1 MNIDDLPSGVSQA
14 GLQFDY
20 SVWTPGTTV
29 SICNV
34 PWTNDYR
41 DIVRFSNRAA
51 INSYVDS
58 RTQATHVFRNT
69 QYIRQ
74 NTAIRLPIPF
84 AAADFSNYIR
94 VSNPAQPVSFKA
106 SNGKH
111 YTDLPTDYYYFITGM
126 RHVAPNTTEFMVQLD
141 VWSTYFD
148 RILPGRGYLERGHA
162 GIANSHEFDNY
173 GRDYLTVAEGLDI
186 GSEYVVN
193 GAYREIVG
201 KGQGNN
207 YNVIIW
213 STTALEIDAGS
224 VDSPVLIAAAGS
236 NFHDLPNGMS
246 AYWFRNAQAYIDWA
260 YTMRDKPW
268 VMQGITS
275 VVAVPQMNRYG
286 VTNLSNRDRID
297 VTHTPRERTAVLADN
312 WRTWARAQLPP
323 KYRKLSKFLTSP
335 YCVLEMTS
343 YTGTPLILKPEN
355 WQSPD
360 FLVREIPYFSQPGP
374 RILFSP
380 YRYNAGTAPV
390 VKEGERII
398 SDGGE
403 GLDMTTGIYN
413 FPTFSVVN
421 NSYMNY
427 LASNAN
433 SINYQ
438 FQASDW
444 SQQKALTGA
453 ANSYN
458 QSSASMANMQ
468 AQSNIGINQATQT
481 NALTNNSNA
490 QRVGMNAGKSVAEGL
505 MGANP
510 ASIIGGISNAA
521 TMGMS
526 YGIDVSQN
534 NQQLAINNNA
544 AMASTRSNMD
554 TAGYM
559 RDTNKEYADY
569 AAKGDYANAIAG
581 INAKLQDAKLM
592 QPSVVGQVGGEAFN
606 LAAMYWGYEIK
617 VKMVNPGVMRAI
629 GDFWLRYGY
638 SVNRFMTPPNDF
650 QTMSK
655 FTYWKFQEFYL
666 NVGNMPET
674 FKQTIRGIFEKGVTV
689 WRDPADIATISIED
703 NEPIV
708 REYYV

>member
-1 MNIDDLPSGVSQA
+1 MKIDDIPNSVSGA
-14 GLQFDY
+14 GAEFDY
-20 SVWTPGTTV
+20 SVWTAGTRV
-29 SICNV
+29 DLCNV

-41 DIVRFSNRAA
+41 DIVRFADRKALDDY
-51 INSYVDS
+51 IT
-58 RTQATHVFRNT
+58 RETHITMRHERM

-74 NTAIRLPIPF
+74 GMPIRLPIPYGT
-84 AAADFSNYIR
+84 ADMSNYIR
-94 VSNPAQPVSFKA
+94 VSNPAQPVNRLA
-106 SNGKH
+106 GDGKY
-111 YTDLPTDYYYFITGM
+111 YTDKPRSYYYFITGI
-126 RHVAPNTTEFMVQLD
+126 RHVAPNTTEFSVQLD

-148 RILPGRGYLERGHA
+148 RITPGRGYLERGHA
-162 GIANSHEFDNY
+162 GIANRHSFTNY
-173 GRDYLTVAEGLDI
+173 GRDYLTVPEGLDI

-193 GAYREIVG
+193 GAYREIIAEESF
-201 KGQGNN
+201 NN
-207 YNVIIW
+207 YNVLVW
-213 STTALEIDAGS
+213 STTDLAANAGT
-224 VDSPVLIAAAGS
+224 VDSPNLVTAAGT
-236 NFHDLPNGMS
+236 NFHGLPNGMN
-246 AYWFRNAQAYIDWA
+246 AYWFRDAQAYMTWA
-260 YTMRDKPW
+260 AEMSSKPW

-275 VVAVPQMNRYG
+275 VMAVPPMSRYG
-286 VTNLSNRDRID
+286 VTGLSNADRVIAA
-297 VTHTPRERTAVLADN
+297 HTPRPKTVSLAKD
-312 WRTWARAQLPP
+312 WRTWALGQLPV
-323 KYRKLSKFLTSP
+323 KYRKLTKFLTSP
-335 YCVLEMTS
+335 YCVIEMTS

-360 FLVREIPYFSQPGP
+360 FLVYEMPYFSQPGP
-374 RILFSP
+374 RLLFSP
-380 YRYNAGTAPV
+380 YRYNAGSAPV
-390 VKEGERII
+390 VKEGSRTI

-421 NSYMNY
+421 NSYMAY
-427 LASNAN
+427 MASNAN
-433 SINYQ
+433 SISYQ
-438 FQASDW
+438 FQSADW
-444 SQQKALTGA
+444 SQQKTLTGA

-458 QSSASMANMQ
+458 QSNASMANMQ
-468 AQSNIGINQATQT
+468 AQSNIGIDQSRQST
-481 NALTNNSNA
+481 ALTNNSNA
-490 QRVGMNAGKSVAEGL
+490 QRVGMGMGRSVAEGL

-510 ASIIGGISNAA
+510 MSIVGGIANAA
-521 TMGMS
+521 TAGLS
-526 YGIDVSQN
+526 HGIDVSQN

-569 AAKGDYANAIAG
+569 AAKGDYANSIAG
-581 INAKLQDAKLM
+581 INAKLQDARLS

-606 LAAMYWGYEIK
+606 LAQHYWGYELK
-617 VKMVNPGVMRAI
+617 VKMINPGVMRAI

-638 SVNRFMTPPNDF
+638 SVNRFMTPPDNF

-666 NVGNMPET
+666 THGIMPES